1 MAFNWFETSQYKKLG
16 KVHNMY
22 DYFCLWGFCK
32 QKYFF
37 AF

>member
-1 MAFNWFETSQYKKLG
+1 
-16 KVHNMY
+16 MY

-37 AF
+37 AFWIAVYS